1 MDVYISH
8 INVNNLNGFLEYL
21 KHKGI
26 NPEEYF
32 HTVLADSSEFEI
44 IVGSK
49 GESRIVYMFV
59 HYIDTHYAVLS
70 DIGENSSD
78 REILQALL
86 SVSKK
91 DLWRILVEPMIYVT
105 NDYSFIRLINSY
117 VDSTLDAGM
126 KYLERYLNSSDS
138 IKKVIDIDS
147 VLDIAYRIKK
157 INGEN
162 I

>member
-1 MDVYISH
+1 
-8 INVNNLNGFLEYL
+8 
-21 KHKGI
+21 
-26 NPEEYF
+26 
-32 HTVLADSSEFEI
+32 
-44 IVGSK
+44 
-49 GESRIVYMFV
+49 MFV